1 MSDADKP
8 ALRPANDNPWYC
20 LATLHG
26 EQPVDGQD
34 EELAA
39 KNRTAW
45 NRWTATALND
55 EDRTNFIAN
64 GFPAHEL
71 FALSPE
77 EQSAFCEAFAARIGR
92 KDELP
97 PGRDERPDFSHTHFD
112 CYADFGGFLFSRS
125 ADFGSATFS
134 GHASFKSA
142 MFTGVANFPSATFY
156 GHAYFMRATFNGIA
170 SFASATFSPASFVSA
185 TFSNAANFSSA
196 RFFGVLR
203 FVNAKF
209 ARETMFSLAHF
220 GTHVPD
226 FRGATMHEA
235 TEWHGAI
242 WPKPSRNLDA
252 AQAQVYAYERLKQ
265 EMERLKKHEDEQSFF
280 RKELRARRGLTS
292 PWLGAWLLNYL
303 YDILSDYGQSLIRP
317 LLWLFG
323 VFAVGFF
330 FFAVAP
336 VFNGARMTVAHAAMV
351 SFASVFSFLPITR
364 DAIAGLSGAAKIIGA
379 IQSIFAA
386 LLLFLLGLALR
397 NRFRMK

>member
-1 MSDADKP
+1 
-8 ALRPANDNPWYC
+8 
-20 LATLHG
+20 
-26 EQPVDGQD
+26 
-34 EELAA
+34 
-39 KNRTAW
+39 
-45 NRWTATALND
+45 
-55 EDRTNFIAN
+55 
-64 GFPAHEL
+64 
-71 FALSPE
+71 
-77 EQSAFCEAFAARIGR
+77 
-92 KDELP
+92 
-97 PGRDERPDFSHTHFD
+97 
-112 CYADFGGFLFSRS
+112 
-125 ADFGSATFS
+125 
-134 GHASFKSA
+134 
-142 MFTGVANFPSATFY
+142 
-156 GHAYFMRATFNGIA
+156 
-170 SFASATFSPASFVSA
+170 
-185 TFSNAANFSSA
+185 
-196 RFFGVLR
+196 
-203 FVNAKF
+203 
-209 ARETMFSLAHF
+209 MFSLAHF